1 MKIQKTKDIKT
12 SQNIIVMAKKTAL
25 GRGLGALIE
34 SADEGQ
40 QPPVQ
45 STQTISD
52 TVEINSNHEIELD
65 KIEANPYQPR
75 TWFDEESLHELAE
88 SIKVHGVIQPITVR
102 RKDDSD
108 AYQIISGERRFR
120 ASKLAGRET
129 IPAYVRT
136 ADDQEMIEMALI
148 ENIQRD
154 DLDAIE
160 VAITYQRLIDECQLT
175 QENLGERV
183 GKKRTTV
190 SNYLRLLKLPAYIQ
204 QNIRERKISMGHARA
219 IISIDN
225 DKIQGQIAKRIVDEG
240 ISVRQTEE
248 LVKNLNQPKTEK
260 QKTKPQTDEE
270 LPENY
275 CTLVELLE
283 LYFNN
288 NINIKR
294 NEKGEG
300 SITINFTSD
309 NEVEEFIEKLS
320 K

>member
-1 MKIQKTKDIKT
+1 
-12 SQNIIVMAKKTAL
+12 MAKKSAL

-34 SADEGQ
+34 SADETPAQ
-40 QPPVQ
+40 NPSSPEIA
-45 STQTISD
+45 T
-52 TVEINSNHEIELD
+52 INSNQEIELD

-75 TWFDEESLHELAE
+75 TTFDEELLQELSE

-102 RKDDSD
+102 RKDDGT
-108 AYQIISGERRFR
+108 YQIISGERRFR
-120 ASKLAGRET
+120 ASKLAGLET
-129 IPAYVRT
+129 IPAYIRS

-160 VAITYQRLIDECQLT
+160 VAISYQRLIDECKLT

-190 SNYLRLLKLPAYIQ
+190 TNYLRLLKLPADIQ
-204 QNIRERKISMGHARA
+204 QHIRHHKISMGHARA
-219 IISIDN
+219 LISVEN
-225 DKIQGQIAKRIVDEG
+225 EKEQSKIAERIVSEG

-248 LVKNLNQPKTEK
+248 LVKQLNEPKTKNAKNKSEAS
-260 QKTKPQTDEE
+260 EE
-270 LPENY
+270 LPESY
-275 CTLVELLE
+275 CTLVELLG

-294 NEKGEG
+294 NDKGEG
-300 SITINFTSD
+300 SITINFKSD
-309 NEVEEFIEKLS
+309 DEVKEFIEKLS
-320 K
+320 N